1 MRLSRRNV
9 IVLFL
14 LVVTAATIAYLFFAQ
29 EQKQEYEI
37 LYASNQ
43 EVFLKKAGSDDDL
56 EESYAR
62 YTVSEDTILK
72 DKKGDALAFR
82 DLEIGQVVIVYP
94 DEQSFVLLSEPPVL
108 GAKEIIVL
116 R

>member
-1 MRLSRRNV
+1 MRLSGRNV
-9 IVLFL
+9 IALFL
-14 LVVTAATIAYLFFAQ
+14 LVVVAATIAYLFLTG
-29 EQKQEYEI
+29 EQMQEYEI

-43 EVFLKKAGSDDDL
+43 EVFLKKVGNDDDS

-72 DKKGDALAFR
+72 DKRGDALAFR

-94 DEQSFVLLSEPPVL
+94 DEQSFVLLSGPPVL
-108 GAKEIIVL
+108 RAKEIIVL